1 MVTQI
6 DAALTA
12 LADPTR
18 RRVVE
23 LLRDRPR
30 RVGELSAAVEVSAPA
45 MSKHLRVLRIS
56 GIVEEV
62 REEQDA
68 RVHVYQLRPEAFA
81 ALRAWL
87 DHVQTYWDEQ
97 LSAFK
102 DYAEQRD
109 PTRNGEP
116 T

>member
-23 LLRDRPR
+23 LLRDRPHR
-30 RVGELSAAVEVSAPA
+30 MGELSAAVDVSAPA
-45 MSKHLRVLRIS
+45 MSKHLRVLRTS
-56 GIVEEV
+56 GIVEEM

-97 LSAFK
+97 LGAFK
-102 DYAEQRD
+102 DYAERRE
-109 PTRNGEP
+109 PRRNGEP
-116 T
+116 A